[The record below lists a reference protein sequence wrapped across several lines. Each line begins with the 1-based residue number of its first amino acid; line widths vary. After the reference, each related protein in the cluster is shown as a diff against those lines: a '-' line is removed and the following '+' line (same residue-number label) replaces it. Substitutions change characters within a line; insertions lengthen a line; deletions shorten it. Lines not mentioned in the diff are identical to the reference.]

1 LSGPNLWLDRERE
14 GTRHGRAE
22 NPMTTSPR
30 LYRRRYRRVPVPTLY
45 WVTWET
51 SGRRQVSRVL
61 TAGLGGMF
69 LSTTDPPPPGSYLT
83 LTFECPAR
91 EVQTQAIVRTS
102 IFGSGMGVEFKSM
115 KDEDRNQVSALLK
128 QWNH

>member
-1 LSGPNLWLDRERE
+1 
-14 GTRHGRAE
+14 
-22 NPMTTSPR
+22 MTTSHR

-61 TAGLGGMF
+61 TVGLGGMF
-69 LSTTDPPPPGSYLT
+69 LSTTDPPPAGAYLT
-83 LTFECPAR
+83 LIFECPAKQ
-91 EVQTQAIVRTS
+91 VQTQAIVRTS
-102 IFGSGMGVEFKSM
+102 LFGSGMGVEFKNL

-128 QWNH
+128 QWNP